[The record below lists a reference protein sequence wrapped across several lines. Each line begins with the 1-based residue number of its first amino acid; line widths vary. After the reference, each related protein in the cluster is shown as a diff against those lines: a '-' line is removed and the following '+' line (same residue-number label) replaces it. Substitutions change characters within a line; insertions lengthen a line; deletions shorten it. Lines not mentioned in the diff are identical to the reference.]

1 MPYDHTELAS
11 LNSPIATNNRCTR
24 ASGTKWYDFVQLYD
38 SFQFAISDRVRVALR
53 TEGITGWDSIAL
65 DIPEAPTTYHLFF
78 PTSKAGPILNLE
90 ALNNYGTEILEFD
103 LGTWDGKDVFSL
115 HETTFIICTGRVRQ
129 VLEAIKATNT
139 EIGPL

>member
-1 MPYDHTELAS
+1 MDRPPLFKLSAQLSNRRSPVKLRTSVPYDHTELAG

-78 PTSKAGPILNLE
+78 PTSKAGPILNL
-90 ALNNYGTEILEFD
+90 
-103 LGTWDGKDVFSL
+103 
-115 HETTFIICTGRVRQ
+115 
-129 VLEAIKATNT
+129 
-139 EIGPL
+139 